1 MAKGGKGRKGGGG
14 GGGKTRKYSR
24 DNNGK
29 FASTG
34 TGATARGGR
43 LLTAK
48 GNKRTARALAGK
60 TKTIEAT
67 GQKGVLAK
75 PKGLKPGSIKPK
87 AATAAAKPAALKPIS
102 PKPANKLRTRL
113 NPAAKSPILPRTRL
127 PGTISKNKQLRT
139 AANRESA
146 FQRRFGRAYNLGSNR
161 GAGLS
166 VKKAKSERTRG
177 KALDLYTGRKRLD
190 GTEAT
195 VGRFPRSRTSTGFQS
210 PSSNIKLARRFAP
223 GAPKPANATA
233 KPPAPKPTI
242 ARAKPGAFRPG
253 QLMNAN
259 AFPTNAIAKKPKIK
273 DGYKDVTADMT
284 QTQRRQ
290 TIKNNIQLSLDTA
303 KKQTP
308 WLPAT
313 IKGNSRSGTVAF
325 VALNL
330 QTGGR
335 RLQVNSSH
343 PRWATPIKSSIEGR
357 RTGEF
362 ASAKPA
368 HVINHE
374 IGHAKHRT
382 MGKQQYMSQN
392 DRTIARR
399 VSKYAATEVNE
410 FVAEVRGARK
420 VGSRFDAQIMG
431 KYREYSGLSAKPAP
445 RFRPTAKAKAKA
457 KAAKR

>member
-24 DNNGK
+24 DNNGR
-29 FASTG
+29 FASAG

-60 TKTIEAT
+60 TKTIESAS
-67 GQKGVLAK
+67 QKGVLAK

-87 AATAAAKPAALKPIS
+87 ATAKAKPALKPIS

-113 NPAAKSPILPRTRL
+113 NPAAKTPTIARTRL
-127 PGTISKNKQLRT
+127 PGTISRNKQLRT
-139 AANRESA
+139 ADNRQSA
-146 FQRRFGRAYNLGSNR
+146 FQRKFSRAYGLGENR
-161 GAGLS
+161 GNGPS
-166 VKKAKSERTRG
+166 VKRAKSERIRG
-177 KALDLYTGRKRLD
+177 KALDIYQGTKRLD
-190 GTEAT
+190 GSEST
-195 VGRFPRSRTSTGFQS
+195 VGRFPRSRTSTAFKP
-210 PSSNIKLARRFAP
+210 PSSNIKPARRFAP
-223 GAPKPANATA
+223 GAPKPANATV
-233 KPPAPKPTI
+233 KPSAPGATI
-242 ARAKPGAFRPG
+242 ARAKPGTLRPG

-313 IKGNSRSGTVAF
+313 IKGNSRSRTVAF
-325 VALNL
+325 VALNT

-357 RTGEF
+357 RTGDF

-382 MGKQQYMSQN
+382 MGRQQQFQLG
-392 DRTIARR
+392 DTRIARR
-399 VSKYAATEVNE
+399 VSKYAATNANE

-420 VGSRFDAQIMG
+420 VGSRFDAQIMSR
-431 KYREYSGLSAKPAP
+431 YRKYSGLSPKPAP
-445 RFRPTAKAKAKA
+445 KFRPTAKAKAKA